1 MDAAAR
7 VLTAPLPFSPLNSS
21 PYSPIPPS
29 PEQVDAAARVLDPI
43 IAPLRRQAAGEK
55 ADPPF
60 GCFLKDYAK
69 CEW

>member
-1 MDAAAR
+1 MDATAR
-7 VLTAPLPFSPLNSS
+7 VLKLPLPLYPN
-21 PYSPIPPS
+21 PN
-29 PEQVDAAARVLDPI
+29 QVDAAARVLDPI
-43 IAPLRRQAAGEK
+43 IAPLRRQAAGQK

>member
-1 MDAAAR
+1 MDAAAC
-7 VLTAPLPFSPLNSS
+7 VLPHPYLS
-21 PYSPIPPS
+21 PYRVAPNPIPPS
-29 PEQVDAAARVLDPI
+29 PDQVDAAARVLDPI

>member
-1 MDAAAR
+1 M
-7 VLTAPLPFSPLNSS
+7 
-21 PYSPIPPS
+21 
-29 PEQVDAAARVLDPI
+29 DAAARVLDPI
-43 IAPLRRQAAGEK
+43 IAPLRRQAAGET

>member
-1 MDAAAR
+1 M
-7 VLTAPLPFSPLNSS
+7 
-21 PYSPIPPS
+21 
-29 PEQVDAAARVLDPI
+29 DAAARVLDPI

-55 ADPPF
+55 AAPPF